1 MWAKC
6 IIILIIPFIQATPL
20 QEQPHLKHQ
29 WQHRVLLVISN
40 ETNKKSVE
48 NQIEELTSNLTAL
61 NERKLI
67 VYQIKPDLFKQ
78 GLAKQSPWISN
89 TKWYDVYA
97 DETKSL
103 EIVLFGLDGGK
114 KLDCEQVLTAEKL
127 FANIDAMPM
136 RQSELRQKH

>member
-29 WQHRVLLVISN
+29 WQYRVLLVISN

-67 VYQIKPDLFKQ
+67 VYQIKPDRFKQ
-78 GLAKQSPWISN
+78 GLDKQSPWISN
-89 TKWYDVYA
+89 TKWYEVYA

-103 EIVLFGLDGGK
+103 EIVLFGLDGNK
-114 KLDCEQVLTAEKL
+114 KLNCEQVLTAKKL
-127 FANIDAMPM
+127 FATIDAMPM
-136 RQSELRQKH
+136 RQSEMRQKH

>member
-6 IIILIIPFIQATPL
+6 IIILIIPFMQATPL

-29 WQHRVLLVISN
+29 WKNRVLLVMSN
-40 ETNKKSVE
+40 EINTESFQE
-48 NQIEELTSNLTAL
+48 QIEELTSNLTAL

-67 VYQIKPDLFKQ
+67 VYQIKPDRFKQ
-78 GLAKQSPWISN
+78 GLDKQSPWISN

-136 RQSELRQKH
+136 RQSEMRQKH

>member
-29 WQHRVLLVISN
+29 WQYRVLLVISN

-48 NQIEELTSNLTAL
+48 NQIEELTRNLTAL

-67 VYQIKPDLFKQ
+67 VYQIKPDRFKQ

-136 RQSELRQKH
+136 RQSEMRQKH

>member
-29 WQHRVLLVISN
+29 WQYRVLLVISN

-67 VYQIKPDLFKQ
+67 VYQIKPDRFKQ

-136 RQSELRQKH
+136 RQSELHQKH